1 MNTSSI
7 VVSDS
12 PMFRMPKSVWLSCR
26 ARNITGKSAV
36 EQDTDGIAI
45 DHSQR
50 DVFVVGA
57 FLIIASGIEDLTN
70 SSTSLQ

>member
-12 PMFRMPKSVWLSCR
+12 PMFRMPKSDWLFCR
-26 ARNITGKSAV
+26 ARNITGNSAV
-36 EQDTDGIAI
+36 EQETDGIAI

-50 DVFVVGA
+50 DVFFVGA
-57 FLIIASGIEDLTN
+57 CLIIASGIEDLTISN
-70 SSTSLQ
+70 TSLQ

>member
-12 PMFRMPKSVWLSCR
+12 PMLRMPKSDWLFCS
-26 ARNITGKSAV
+26 ARNISGKSAV
-36 EQDTDGIAI
+36 EQDSDGITI

-70 SSTSLQ
+70 SNTSLQ